1 MFFSH
6 PIDPL
11 RTQILRQFWWEKT
24 DATSFSP
31 INFGGFRGAI
41 DPLEPWQLLLPFLGT
56 NPWPPTEVCQTF
68 ARLIEAPGD
77 LSIQIRRPPWISG
90 WWQLKYFLFPPLP
103 GEDEPIL
110 THIFSIGLK
119 PPTRFPKLV
128 TFPSS
133 VGGHFRL
140 GLNDSSSC
148 LWMPGAS
155 WSTGT
160 DARRGWGPNCSY
172 KLFCFT
178 LARN

>member
-11 RTQILRQFWWEKT
+11 RTQIVRQFWWEKT

-31 INFGGFRGAI
+31 TNFGGFRGDS
-41 DPLEPWQLLLPFLGT
+41 DPLA
-56 NPWPPTEVCQTF
+56 NPWPPSEDCQNLHGYRSTWRFVNPNKETPTWQFFVTF
-68 ARLIEAPGD
+68 LGWLSDPFKGLSDLQQGD
-77 LSIQIRRPPWISG
+77 EKVTLNHLAWISQIG
-90 WWQLKYFLFPPLP
+90 HISEFCRFIFPAKEWFL
-103 GEDEPIL
+103 G
-110 THIFSIGLK
+110 
-119 PPTRFPKLV
+119 
-128 TFPSS
+128 
-133 VGGHFRL
+133 
-140 GLNDSSSC
+140 C

>member
-11 RTQILRQFWWEKT
+11 RTQILRQFWWEKA

-31 INFGGFRGAI
+31 INFGGFRGDI
-41 DPLEPWQLLLPFLGT
+41 DPLGAGESVTSNRGLSKIST
-56 NPWPPTEVCQTF
+56 
-68 ARLIEAPGD
+68 AIEAPQS
-77 LSIQIRRPPWISG
+77 LSIQRRRPPWTSR
-90 WWQLKYFLFPPLP
+90 WWQLKYFLFPPRSLGKMNP
-103 GEDEPIL
+103 FWRAY
-110 THIFSIGLK
+110 FSIGLVQ

-133 VGGHFRL
+133 VGGHF
-140 GLNDSSSC
+140 GLNDSLGC